1 MKKEIIYLNITSFP
15 LAIERVLDLSLRER
29 PVAIAPLS
37 SDRAVLWEV
46 SPEAKDFGIR
56 KGMPSAQARRLCKD
70 LKIIAPRPDF
80 YHRVNQQIEE
90 KIISKMTP
98 VYEIEKPGHIYLD
111 MTGTQRLLG
120 QISDVAF
127 SIQKDV
133 EKSFRLSPSI
143 GSSKNK
149 MVSKVAA
156 KSASPFKE
164 IFQIKEGTESDF
176 LAPLPITVLPV
187 IREMAKKSSDTS
199 FDDLNLKT
207 VSDILNL
214 NFYALEIAFGKNAG
228 LVFEMARGIDQTP
241 LYPTSRENIIFEESY
256 LREDTN
262 DLVVLRNTLSH
273 HLERAT
279 FKMRKEGIYAQRVRV
294 SLRYSDYKFVSKEKK
309 LKKESNNTQDFS
321 PIVFEIFQKIFTR
334 RTRVIF
340 LSLEFLH
347 LKTSEIQLLLFEEKK
362 QHPVIDEIKERFGE
376 KIFLIRK
383 EIA

>member
-1 MKKEIIYLNITSFP
+1 
-15 LAIERVLDLSLRER
+15 
-29 PVAIAPLS
+29 
-37 SDRAVLWEV
+37 
-46 SPEAKDFGIR
+46 
-56 KGMPSAQARRLCKD
+56 
-70 LKIIAPRPDF
+70 
-80 YHRVNQQIEE
+80 
-90 KIISKMTP
+90 MTP

-111 MTGTQRLLG
+111 MTGTERLLG

-187 IREMAKKSSDTS
+187 IREMAKKNSDTS

-241 LYPTSRENIIFEESY
+241 LYPTSKENIIFEESY
-256 LREDTN
+256 LEEDTN
-262 DLVVLRNTLSH
+262 DLVILRNTLSH

-279 FKMRKEGIYAQRVRV
+279 FKMRKEGIYAQKVRV

-309 LKKESNNTQDFS
+309 LKKESNLAQDFS
-321 PIVFEIFQKIFTR
+321 PLVFEIFQKIFTR

-340 LSLEFLH
+340 LSLEFSDLM
-347 LKTSEIQLLLFEEKK
+347 TSEIQLLLFEEKK
-362 QHPVIDEIKERFGE
+362 QNPVIDQIKERFGE

>member
-46 SPEAKDFGIR
+46 STEAKGFGIC
-56 KGMPSAQARRLCKD
+56 KGMPSAQARRICKD

-80 YHRVNQQIEE
+80 YRRVNQQIEE

-111 MTGTQRLLG
+111 MTGSQRLLG

-127 SIQKDV
+127 SLQKDI
-133 EKSFRLSPSI
+133 EKSFRLTPSI

-156 KSASPFKE
+156 KSVSPSKE
-164 IFQIKEGTESDF
+164 IFQVKEGAEPDF
-176 LAPLPITVLPV
+176 LAPLPITVLPI
-187 IREMAKKSSDTS
+187 IRDMAKKTSDTS

-207 VSDILNL
+207 VLDILNL

-228 LVFEMARGIDQTP
+228 LVFDMARGVDKTP
-241 LYPTSRENIIFEESY
+241 LFPSARDKILFEESY
-256 LREDTN
+256 LEEDTN
-262 DLVVLRNTLSH
+262 DLIILRSTLAQL
-273 HLERAT
+273 LEKAT
-279 FKMRKEGIYAQRVRV
+279 FRMRRGGVYAQGVRV
-294 SLRYSDYKFVSKEKK
+294 SLRYSDYKFVSRERRF
-309 LKKESNNTQDFS
+309 KKESFDSSDFL
-321 PIVFEIFQKIFTR
+321 PVVFDLFQKIFTR
-334 RTRVIF
+334 RTRVRF
-340 LSLEFLH
+340 LSLEFFD
-347 LKTSEIQLLLFEEKK
+347 LKTTEIQLSLFEEKK
-362 QHPVIDEIKERFGE
+362 ICSVLDEIKERFGE
-376 KIFLIRK
+376 KIFLVRK
-383 EIA
+383 EVS